1 MAKAIQNINDELH
14 ELVEDYMKNWC
25 GVDDM
30 YILHEEI
37 DNPELRSDIHKC
49 FMEYVERTETNPKL

>member
-1 MAKAIQNINDELH
+1 MNKEELH

-30 YILHEEI
+30 HILHEEI
-37 DNPELRSDIHKC
+37 DKPELRSDIYKC
-49 FMEYVERTETNPKL
+49 FMEYVNEKYV